1 MGRTSY
7 GVRGIRLLEGDKVVG
22 HEGRRA
28 DTFLLSACENG
39 FGKRTPIEDYP
50 IKGRGGQGVI
60 NIRTEDRNGRCVG
73 MRALPR
79 GRRSDVHHA
88 SRA

>member
-7 GVRGIRLLEGDKVVG
+7 GVRGIRLLEGDKVVDMKV
-22 HEGRRA
+22 A
-28 DTFLLSACENG
+28 DARHVPALTACENG

-60 NIRTEDRNGRCVG
+60 NIRTASRNGLVIGSCCAARTTT
-73 MRALPR
+73 
-79 GRRSDVHHA
+79 
-88 SRA
+88 